1 MTSQFRFFYFIL
13 SDDDDDDASRQDYQC
28 VHRILLRENGIH
40 ENYD

>member
-13 SDDDDDDASRQDYQC
+13 SDDDDDASRQDYQC
-28 VHRILLRENGIH
+28 VYKILLRENGIH